1 MVAATRGG
9 AIMVQVNTRW
19 QCSDVARGADYDER
33 WHELAAS
40 GENIHGEADLVEELL
55 SQTAGRRVLDA
66 GCGTGRVAIEL
77 ARRGFAVTGIDAD
90 PDMLAEARSKA
101 PDLTWRLGDVS
112 DRQVLADGE
121 FVDLVLLAGNVMIF
135 VEPGTEEQVLV
146 NLAGLLTPGGLV
158 VAGFSVRPDG
168 LTPASYDE
176 IAAAAGLEP
185 VARWSTW
192 DRQPFTGGDY
202 VVSVHRGI
210 R

>member
-1 MVAATRGG
+1 M
-9 AIMVQVNTRW
+9 NTRW
-19 QCSDVARGADYDER
+19 QCSDAARGAEYDAR

-55 SQTAGRRVLDA
+55 SQTGGRRILDA

-77 ARRGFAVTGIDAD
+77 DRRGFAVTGIDAD

-101 PDLTWRLGDVS
+101 PDLTWLLGDVAEWHAP
-112 DRQVLADGE
+112 ADGE
-121 FVDLVLLAGNVMIF
+121 LVDLVLLAGNVMVF
-135 VEPGTEEQVLV
+135 VEPGTEEQVLA
-146 NLAGLLTPGGLV
+146 NLARALAPGGLV
-158 VAGFSVRPDG
+158 VAGFSVQPDG
-168 LTPASYDE
+168 LTPARYDE

-202 VVSVHRGI
+202 AVSVHRGI